1 MNMDRDILLKKRSD
15 FLNQYVTLTENEL
28 KKFDDVSV
36 LRHVEKEQILIGSSQ
51 AARNMIFFARGY
63 LRFFHYLEDGTEVTS
78 DFYFA
83 PGFVTSFTSF
93 VSGKPTNVNVQAM
106 TDMEVLSIERKQLL
120 RLYDDSHNI
129 ERVGRILT
137 EQFAMNSELHLFS
150 LLNYPAERRYLELFE
165 QHPEYINQIPLKYLA
180 SYLGI
185 KQETLSRIRKKLLRK

>member
-1 MNMDRDILLKKRSD
+1 MARDILLQQLSG
-15 FLNQYVTLTENEL
+15 FLNQYVSLTDVEFEMLVEVADFRNI
-28 KKFDDVSV
+28 KKRQLLVDS
-36 LRHVEKEQILIGSSQ
+36 LHAAKEM
-51 AARNMIFFARGY
+51 AFFAKGCF
-63 LRFFHYLEDGTEVTS
+63 RFFHYLEDGTEVTS